1 MAFRMGLDNSPL
13 STSPFEDQAAILMS
27 LPDGPMI
34 SQENWERIKKYYN
47 ETAPD
52 SMIIPEQKISDTLT
66 QFEVKPIRL
75 PVMQHQVVTLIAQD
89 STKDIIYIGTRQ
101 GKLYEFNHNFG
112 VKDSFRLSSAPSKLI
127 LQENADPTILL
138 MGIMDPN
145 EQARG
150 SVAVLQQDQTFANE
164 IDSLQRPVDFERVDF
179 NNDKAGDYVICNFG
193 NHTGSLA
200 VYQGL
205 GNGKFQRH
213 VLSNL
218 PGARRII
225 IKDFDGNGLLDI
237 MTLMSQ
243 GDERILLFYNQG
255 NFQFRL
261 TTLLRFTAVQGSS
274 YIEIA
279 DFNND
284 GKSDILY
291 TNGDNADYSAI
302 LKPYHGVHIFLNNG
316 TNEFKES
323 WFYPMHGASQ
333 ARIAD
338 FDRDGDL
345 DIAAVSFFP
354 DFKNHPEQ
362 GFIYFENTPQGFK
375 PQITRLANKGRWIT
389 LEAFDYDHDGDK
401 DILLG
406 SLTFPNLVPQ
416 ELMTKWGADQI
427 SILLIQNKLNHPK
440 GI

>member
-13 STSPFEDQAAILMS
+13 NISPFEDQAAILMS

-47 ETAPD
+47 DTAPD
-52 SMIIPEQKISDTLT
+52 SLIIPEQKISDTLT

-75 PVMQHQVVTLIAQD
+75 PVLQHQVVTLIAQD
-89 STKDIIYIGTRQ
+89 STKDTIYIGTRQ
-101 GKLYEFNHNFG
+101 GKLYEFNHNFE
-112 VKDSFRLSSAPSKLI
+112 VKDSIRLSSAPSKLI
-127 LQENADPTILL
+127 LQENANPTILL

-145 EQARG
+145 EQAEEVSQSFNKTGHLPMKLIHCNVLLILNALILTTTRLMIMSFVISEITRDHCLYTRG
-150 SVAVLQQDQTFANE
+150 LQMEN
-164 IDSLQRPVDFERVDF
+164 FE
-179 NNDKAGDYVICNFG
+179 
-193 NHTGSLA
+193 
-200 VYQGL
+200 
-205 GNGKFQRH
+205 RH

-225 IKDFDGNGLLDI
+225 IKDFDGNGLPDI

-261 TTLLRFTAVQGSS
+261 TTLLRFNAVQGSS
-274 YIEIA
+274 YIDIA

-302 LKPYHGVHIFLNNG
+302 LKPYHGVHIFLNSG

-333 ARIAD
+333 AT
-338 FDRDGDL
+338 
-345 DIAAVSFFP
+345 
-354 DFKNHPEQ
+354 
-362 GFIYFENTPQGFK
+362 GFGFR
-375 PQITRLANKGRWIT
+375 PRWR
-389 LEAFDYDHDGDK
+389 FGYCR
-401 DILLG
+401 
-406 SLTFPNLVPQ
+406 
-416 ELMTKWGADQI
+416 
-427 SILLIQNKLNHPK
+427 
-440 GI
+440 

>member
-13 STSPFEDQAAILMS
+13 NTSPFEDQAAILMS
-27 LPDGPMI
+27 LPDGPLI

-52 SMIIPEQKISDTLT
+52 SLIIPEQKISDTLT

-89 STKDIIYIGTRQ
+89 STKDTIYIGTRQ

-112 VKDSFRLSSAPSKLI
+112 VKDSIRLSSAPSKLI

-145 EQARG
+145 EQPRG
-150 SVAVLQQDQTFANE
+150 SLAVLQQDRTFANE

-179 NNDKAGDYVICNFG
+179 NNDKADDYVICNFG
-193 NHTGSLA
+193 NHTGSLT

-205 GNGKFQRH
+205 ANGKFQRH

-279 DFNND
+279 DFNMTENSIFSTRTVTTPTILQSLSPITEFIFFSTTEQMNS
-284 GKSDILY
+284 KSPGSILC
-291 TNGDNADYSAI
+291 TALHKHELQISTAMAIWILPRFHFFQTLRITLNKVLSI
-302 LKPYHGVHIFLNNG
+302 LK
-316 TNEFKES
+316 
-323 WFYPMHGASQ
+323 
-333 ARIAD
+333 
-338 FDRDGDL
+338 
-345 DIAAVSFFP
+345 
-354 DFKNHPEQ
+354 
-362 GFIYFENTPQGFK
+362 
-375 PQITRLANKGRWIT
+375 
-389 LEAFDYDHDGDK
+389 
-401 DILLG
+401 ILLRD
-406 SLTFPNLVPQ
+406 SSH
-416 ELMTKWGADQI
+416 K
-427 SILLIQNKLNHPK
+427 
-440 GI
+440 

>member
-1 MAFRMGLDNSPL
+1 MR
-13 STSPFEDQAAILMS
+13 
-27 LPDGPMI
+27 PMI

-47 ETAPD
+47 DTAPD
-52 SMIIPEQKISDTLT
+52 SLIIPEQKISDTLK

-75 PVMQHQVVTLIAQD
+75 PVLQHQVVTVIAQD
-89 STKDIIYIGTRQ
+89 STKDTIYIGTRQ
-101 GKLYEFNHNFG
+101 GKLYEFNHNFE
-112 VKDSFRLSSAPSKLI
+112 VKDSIRLSSAPSKLT
-127 LQENADPTILL
+127 LQDNADPTILL

-150 SVAVLQQDQTFANE
+150 SVAILQQDRTFANE

-179 NNDKAGDYVICNFG
+179 NNDQADDYIICNFG
-193 NHTGSLA
+193 NHTGSLS

-205 GNGKFQRH
+205 ANGKFQRH

-225 IKDFDGNGLLDI
+225 IKDFDGNGLPDI
-237 MTLMSQ
+237 MTLMTQ

-261 TTLLRFTAVQGSS
+261 TTLLRFSAVQGSS
-274 YIEIA
+274 YIDIA

-302 LKPYHGVHIFLNNG
+302 LKPYHGVHIFLNSG

-333 ARIAD
+333 ARVSD
-338 FDRDGDL
+338 FDHDGDL
-345 DIAAVSFFP
+345 DIGAISFFP

-375 PQITRLANKGRWIT
+375 PQITPLANKGRWIT
-389 LEAFDYDHDGDK
+389 MEAFDYDHDGDK

-416 ELMTKWGADQI
+416 DLMTKWGADQI
-427 SILLIQNKLNHPK
+427 SILLIRE
-440 GI
+440 